1 MPDQKRR
8 KNFLYPRPKEGTDP
22 TEQREFPYLPEAVN
36 ASFVIG
42 GADAEAV
49 PVKEGTPI
57 PAPEPEPAE
66 PPGKYPCPCCGHLT
80 FPVPKEDA
88 LAYIC
93 PVCCWENDVFDPGE
107 DAPSDEN
114 CGMTLRQGREN
125 YQKGGAV
132 REDLVR
138 HARPPRPQERPKS
151 GKIPS

>member
-66 PPGKYPCPCCGHLT
+66 PPGKYLSLIH
-80 FPVPKEDA
+80 
-88 LAYIC
+88 I
-93 PVCCWENDVFDPGE
+93 
-107 DAPSDEN
+107 
-114 CGMTLRQGREN
+114 
-125 YQKGGAV
+125 
-132 REDLVR
+132 
-138 HARPPRPQERPKS
+138 
-151 GKIPS
+151 

>member
-66 PPGKYPCPCCGHLT
+66 PPGRPGRRSGPN
-80 FPVPKEDA
+80 PV
-88 LAYIC
+88 
-93 PVCCWENDVFDPGE
+93 
-107 DAPSDEN
+107 
-114 CGMTLRQGREN
+114 
-125 YQKGGAV
+125 
-132 REDLVR
+132 
-138 HARPPRPQERPKS
+138 KS
-151 GKIPS
+151 PLSELQTGI